1 MKIPWILVLCAIFL
15 NAQEEKH
22 LTVATLNG
30 LRPITLSAD
39 TIERVGSYPSKVQL
53 AGNVRIKTPV
63 CLPIGKNKK
72 AVCDG
77 YTIIRA
83 DEATFNEAS
92 GEVEARGV
100 VNVSPLLH

>member
-1 MKIPWILVLCAIFL
+1 MKAPWIFILYASFL
-15 NAQEEKH
+15 NAQEQMH

-39 TIERVGSYPSKVQL
+39 SIERIGPYPSTVQL
-53 AGNVRIKTPV
+53 AGNVRIKSPV
-63 CLPIGKNKK
+63 CLPVGKNRK

-77 YTIIRA
+77 YTILKA

-92 GEVEARGV
+92 GEVEARGTV
-100 VNVSPLLH
+100 IVTPLL